1 MKRKSFAVIGGGAAG
16 LLAAGMAAE
25 SGLLVTVF
33 EPNEKLGRKLRITG
47 KGRCN
52 ITNACDMAGFLEHI
66 PCGGCFLCSS
76 FSNFSSYDVIDFFEN
91 LGVRLKI
98 ERGNR
103 VFPQSDQANEVAQA
117 LIDYCKRGGVSFKR
131 EKVLDIL
138 FDGDKAVGLV
148 TKDGEFFF
156 DSILL
161 ATGGKS
167 YPATG
172 STGDGYRF
180 AKKTGHTVSPLR
192 QSLVP
197 LVTKEKWPALAQ
209 GVSLR
214 NVRITVIDEKRKK
227 QVCSEQG
234 EALFTHYGV
243 SGPLV
248 LQASALMDDME
259 PERYRL
265 TFDLKPAL
273 SEEKLDKRILRE
285 LEEAGAKT
293 AGNIMK
299 ALLPNKLIVPICN
312 LSEIPIGLLG
322 SRITKRQRKNL
333 VKVLKNL
340 SLTTE
345 GFRPWEEAI
354 ITRGG
359 VCLKEVNPKT
369 MESVLKKG
377 LYFAGEIL
385 DVDGYTGGFN
395 LQIAWSTAAAV
406 AKAVCRENI
415 N

>member
-1 MKRKSFAVIGGGAAG
+1 MRRKSFAVIGGGAAG
-16 LLAAGMAAE
+16 LLAAGMVAE
-25 SGLLVTVF
+25 SGLSVIVF
-33 EPNEKLGRKLRITG
+33 EQNQKLGRKLRITG

-52 ITNACDMAGFLEHI
+52 ITNACDMADFLQHI
-66 PCGGCFLCSS
+66 PCGGRFLCSS
-76 FSNFSSYDVIDFFEN
+76 FSNFSSYDAIDFFEN

-117 LIDYCKRGGVSFKR
+117 LIDYCKRGGVSFNRK
-131 EKVLDIL
+131 KVLDIL
-138 FDGDKAVGLV
+138 FDEDKAVGVV
-148 TKDGEFFF
+148 TSDGKIFF
-156 DSILL
+156 DAILI

-180 AKKTGHTVSPLR
+180 AKKAGHTVSPPR
-192 QSLVP
+192 PSLVP
-197 LVTKEKWPALAQ
+197 LITKEKWPALAQ

-214 NVRITVIDEKRKK
+214 NVRLTVIDEKRKK
-227 QVCSEQG
+227 QVYSDQG

-259 PERYRL
+259 PERYLL

-285 LEEAGAKT
+285 LEEAGTKT

-299 ALLPNKLIVPICN
+299 SLLPNKLIAPICN
-312 LSEIPIGLLG
+312 LSEIPISLLG
-322 SRITKRQRKNL
+322 SRITKQQRKNL

-340 SLTTE
+340 SLTVE

-369 MESVLKKG
+369 MESVVKKG

-385 DVDGYTGGFN
+385 DADGYTGGFN
-395 LQIAWSTAAAV
+395 LQIAWSTAAAA
-406 AKAVCRENI
+406 AKAVCQ
-415 N
+415 

>member
-1 MKRKSFAVIGGGAAG
+1 MRRKSFAVIGGGAAG
-16 LLAAGMAAE
+16 LLAAGMVAE
-25 SGLLVTVF
+25 SGLSVIVF
-33 EPNEKLGRKLRITG
+33 EQNQKLGRKLRITG

-52 ITNACDMAGFLEHI
+52 ITNACDMADFLQHI
-66 PCGGCFLCSS
+66 PCGGRFLCSS

-117 LIDYCKRGGVSFKR
+117 LIDYCKRGGVSFNRK
-131 EKVLDIL
+131 KVLDIL
-138 FDGDKAVGLV
+138 FDEDKAVGVV
-148 TKDGEFFF
+148 TSDGKIFF
-156 DSILL
+156 DAILI

-180 AKKTGHTVSPLR
+180 AKKAGHTVSPLR
-192 QSLVP
+192 PSLVP
-197 LVTKEKWPALAQ
+197 LITKEKWPALAQ

-214 NVRITVIDEKRKK
+214 NVRLTVIDEKIKK
-227 QVCSEQG
+227 QVYSEQG

-285 LEEAGAKT
+285 LEEAGTKT

-299 ALLPNKLIVPICN
+299 SLLPNKLIAPICN
-312 LSEIPIGLLG
+312 LSEIPISLLG
-322 SRITKRQRKNL
+322 SRITKQQRKNL

-340 SLTTE
+340 SLTVE

-369 MESVLKKG
+369 MESVVKKG

-385 DVDGYTGGFN
+385 DADGYTGGFN
-395 LQIAWSTAAAV
+395 LQIAWSTAAAA
-406 AKAVCRENI
+406 AKAVCQQNI

>member
-1 MKRKSFAVIGGGAAG
+1 VQRKSFGVIGGGAAG
-16 LLAAGMAAE
+16 LLAAGIAAE
-25 SGLLVTVF
+25 SGLSVIVF
-33 EPNEKLGRKLRITG
+33 EQNQKLGRKLRITG

-52 ITNACDMAGFLEHI
+52 ITNACDMADFLEHI
-66 PCGGCFLCSS
+66 PCGGRFLCSS
-76 FSNFSSYDVIDFFEN
+76 FSNFSAYNVIDFFEN
-91 LGVRLKI
+91 LGVDLKI

-103 VFPQSDQANEVAQA
+103 VFPQSDQANDVAQA
-117 LIDYCKRGGVSFKR
+117 LIDYCKRNGVFFNRK
-131 EKVLDIL
+131 KVLDIL
-138 FDGDKAVGLV
+138 FDEDQAVGLV
-148 TKDGEFFF
+148 TSDGKIFF
-156 DSILL
+156 DAILI

-180 AKKTGHTVSPLR
+180 AKKAGHTVSPLR
-192 QSLVP
+192 PSLVP
-197 LVTKEKWPALAQ
+197 LTTKEKWPALAQ

-214 NVRITVIDEKRKK
+214 NVRLTVIDEKRKK
-227 QVCSEQG
+227 HVYSEQG

-285 LEEAGAKT
+285 FEEAGTKT

-299 ALLPNKLIVPICN
+299 SLLPNKLIAPICN
-312 LSEIPIGLLG
+312 LSEIPISLLG
-322 SRITKRQRKNL
+322 SQITKQQRKNL

-340 SLTTE
+340 SLTVE

-369 MESVLKKG
+369 MESVFKKG

-385 DVDGYTGGFN
+385 DADGYTGGFN
-395 LQIAWSTAAAV
+395 LQIAWSTAAAA
-406 AKAVCRENI
+406 AKAVGQ
-415 N
+415 